1 MAASTATGLGKDV
14 CVVGTG
20 VLGLLAIK
28 NLKEQGL
35 QPTALERNDFIA
47 GNWHVS
53 QRDQTSVVEQT
64 TLNTSTQTVR
74 FTFIAFFDRP
84 RR

>member
-1 MAASTATGLGKDV
+1 MASTMQGLGKDV

-35 QPTALERNDFIA
+35 EPTALERNDFIA

-53 QRDQTSVVEQT
+53 DRDQTSVVEAT
-64 TLNTSTQTVR
+64 TLNTSTQVVC
-74 FTFIAFFDRP
+74 IACSGFVDRT